1 MSDFLVTLDQVSKT
15 YKSRSNGVS
24 SEVKAL
30 LPMSI
35 EVSGDT
41 PKVIAVAGESGSGKT
56 TLASLILGF
65 QSPTSGSIG
74 FNGIPFSKL
83 TKAQRYEFRR
93 TVQPVLQDPF
103 SSYNQFYKVDH
114 ILEMPLKNYGLS
126 KSAEQTSVLI
136 EKALTDVGLIPGQTL
151 GRYPSQLSGGQR
163 QRIMLA
169 RLLLCK
175 PRLIVADEPVSMID
189 SSYRA
194 IILSMLLKLKTEH
207 QINIV
212 YITHDLATAYQISDK
227 LVVLYKGR
235 VVEAGDTKSIIDNP
249 KHPYTESLIS
259 SIPVPDRIRSWD
271 KETIEVK
278 HGLVNETGCEYT
290 NHCLHAIPQCKVQ
303 VPKFQQVAS
312 HHLVSCRLYENSPV
326 KEPFELIETIK

>member
-1 MSDFLVTLDQVSKT
+1 MSDFSLTLNEVSKT
-15 YKSRSNGVS
+15 YRSRSGKAK

-30 LPMSI
+30 LPMSLQI
-35 EVSGDT
+35 SGDT

-56 TLASLILGF
+56 TLASLLLGF
-65 QSPTSGSIG
+65 QSPTSGTID
-74 FNGIPFSKL
+74 FNGVPLSALSKE
-83 TKAQRYEFRR
+83 QRNEFRR

-103 SSYNQFYKVDH
+103 SSYNQFYKIDH
-114 ILEMPLKNYGLS
+114 VLEMPLKNYGLAKNS
-126 KSAEQTSVLI
+126 DESSLLI
-136 EKALTDVGLIPGQTL
+136 RNALSDVGLIPEQTL

-194 IILSMLLKLKTEH
+194 IILSMLLKLKTDYK
-207 QINIV
+207 INIL
-212 YITHDLATAYQISDK
+212 YITHDVATAYQISDK
-227 LVVLYKGR
+227 IIVLYKGR
-235 VVEAGDTKSIIDNP
+235 VVEAGDTKSIVDNP

-271 KETIEVK
+271 KESALIQ
-278 HGLVNETGCEYT
+278 HGLLNETGCEYT
-290 NHCLHAIPQCKVQ
+290 DHCQHAIPQCKSN
-303 VPKFQQVAS
+303 VPS
-312 HHLVSCRLYENSPV
+312 LRRLENTHLVACRLYENSPAAQPSDLA
-326 KEPFELIETIK
+326 KTI

>member
-1 MSDFLVTLDQVSKT
+1 MSDFSLSLNQVSKT
-15 YKSRSNGVS
+15 YRSRSGKAK

-30 LPMSI
+30 LPISLEI
-35 EVSGDT
+35 SGHT

-56 TLASLILGF
+56 TLASLLLGF
-65 QSPTSGSIG
+65 QPPTSGTVD
-74 FNGIPFSKL
+74 FNGVPLTALSKE
-83 TKAQRYEFRR
+83 QRNDFRR

-103 SSYNQFYKVDH
+103 SSYNQFYKIDH
-114 ILEMPLKNYGLS
+114 VLEMPLKNYGLAKNS
-126 KSAEQTSVLI
+126 DESSLLI
-136 EKALTDVGLIPGQTL
+136 RNALSEVGLIPEQTL

-207 QINIV
+207 RINIL
-212 YITHDLATAYQISDK
+212 YITHDVATAYQISDK
-227 LVVLYKGR
+227 LIVLYKGR
-235 VVEAGDTKSIIDNP
+235 VVEVGDTKSIVERP

-271 KETIEVK
+271 KESAVIQ
-278 HGLVNETGCEYT
+278 HGLLNETGCEYT
-290 NHCLHAIPQCKVQ
+290 DHCQHAIPQCKND
-303 VPKFQQVAS
+303 VPS
-312 HHLVSCRLYENSPV
+312 LRRCENNHLVACRLYENSPAAQPSDLAKTV
-326 KEPFELIETIK
+326 

>member
-1 MSDFLVTLDQVSKT
+1 MSDFSLTLNEVSKT
-15 YKSRSNGVS
+15 YRSRSEKAK

-30 LPMSI
+30 LPISLQI
-35 EVSGDT
+35 SGDT

-56 TLASLILGF
+56 TLASLLLGF
-65 QSPTSGSIG
+65 QSPTSGTID
-74 FNGIPFSKL
+74 FNGVPLTALSKE
-83 TKAQRYEFRR
+83 QRNEFRR

-103 SSYNQFYKVDH
+103 SSYNQFYKIDH
-114 ILEMPLKNYGLS
+114 VLEMPLKNYGLAKNS
-126 KSAEQTSVLI
+126 DESSLLI
-136 EKALTDVGLIPGQTL
+136 RKALSDVGLIPEQTL

-207 QINIV
+207 QINIL
-212 YITHDLATAYQISDK
+212 YITHDVATAYQISDK
-227 LVVLYKGR
+227 LIVLYKGR
-235 VVEAGDTKSIIDNP
+235 VVEAGDTKSIVENP
-249 KHPYTESLIS
+249 KHPYTESLIT

-271 KETIEVK
+271 KESVAIQ
-278 HGLVNETGCEYT
+278 HGLLNETGCEYT
-290 NHCLHAIPQCKVQ
+290 DHCQHAIPQCKSV
-303 VPKFQQVAS
+303 VPNLRHFENN
-312 HHLVSCRLYENSPV
+312 HLVACRLYENSSAAQPSDLA
-326 KEPFELIETIK
+326 KTI